1 MNEEEKEGDAR
12 SKSQLGAWRID
23 VVKSWCVQSGNWLAP
38 RVVRAQEQG
47 ELWRA
52 IPQIFT
58 YRDTGA
64 DLEFGLGVEESD
76 SPFRLASPAPTAELR
91 CVQLTACDEAADSS
105 TAISKRARGYGSVS
119 SKDSSGVPGVVPPRR
134 ILGTAWKAR
143 LHVYRNGSLSAW

>member
-64 DLEFGLGVEESD
+64 DLEFGLGGAESN
-76 SPFRLASPAPTAELR
+76 SPPLTSHLHISSSHGWAE
-91 CVQLTACDEAADSS
+91 VFSFTQHVDEAANGS
-105 TAISKRARGYGSVS
+105 TTTSK
-119 SKDSSGVPGVVPPRR
+119 
-134 ILGTAWKAR
+134 KAR
-143 LHVYRNGSLSAW
+143 SYGPVS

>member
-1 MNEEEKEGDAR
+1 MWFV
-12 SKSQLGAWRID
+12 L
-23 VVKSWCVQSGNWLAP
+23 
-38 RVVRAQEQG
+38 QEQG

-143 LHVYRNGSLSAW
+143 LHVYRNGSLSAWQTSLLNAEIQLASVNILSNARQHRRRA